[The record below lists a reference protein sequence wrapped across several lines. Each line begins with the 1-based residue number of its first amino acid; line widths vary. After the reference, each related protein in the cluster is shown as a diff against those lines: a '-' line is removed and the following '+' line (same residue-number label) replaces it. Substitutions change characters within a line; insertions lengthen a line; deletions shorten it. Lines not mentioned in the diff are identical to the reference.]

1 MYATSK
7 KRGDVMSVD
16 NFEDLMKNREWKEKN
31 KKYLRE
37 LQKFFDKADNIT
49 DDSLKQK
56 IIGQMLRCDDI
67 LTKAAEE
74 EFMYFYKIGYNNAK
88 EE

>member
-1 MYATSK
+1 ML
-7 KRGDVMSVD
+7 VD
-16 NFEDLMKNREWKEKN
+16 NFEDLMKTREWKEKN
-31 KKYLRE
+31 KIYLRE
-37 LQKFFDKADNIT
+37 LQNFFDKADNIT

-67 LTKAAEE
+67 LTKVAEK
-74 EFMYFYKIGYNNAK
+74 EFMHFYEIGYNKAK